1 MESESLF
8 GANLCICMPRTL
20 YFDLTV
26 PTFLFVSFKRGGG
39 NQGNTLERKRFLNS
53 GQSSARTLH
62 CNLMLCPREWDVI
75 VGE

>member
-39 NQGNTLERKRFLNS
+39 IKGTLWRGKDFLTVAKAVPEHFTATSCFVLGN
-53 GQSSARTLH
+53 G
-62 CNLMLCPREWDVI
+62 MLL
-75 VGE
+75 